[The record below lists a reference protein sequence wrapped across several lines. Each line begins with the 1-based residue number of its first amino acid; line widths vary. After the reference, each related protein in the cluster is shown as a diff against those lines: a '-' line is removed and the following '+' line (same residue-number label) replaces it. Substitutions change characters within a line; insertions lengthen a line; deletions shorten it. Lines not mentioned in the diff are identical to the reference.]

1 MPGSPEQPHRSQNNI
16 AASPT
21 RIQLGFRANATAPTR
36 SIRSDEPVA
45 RTGEVLVEQDGAEL
59 PEAVRQI
66 SGGVL
71 LLEQSGP
78 EAGEA
83 GARELAVEC
92 VQDGV
97 ALDVAELGRQRPDG
111 EGALDPFG
119 GVEQAVVAEAPDELD
134 GVESS
139 HGDARQVDVV
149 SPVHA
154 DTGLPVWRRIETPSS
169 VLGRSGR
176 ARP

>member
-1 MPGSPEQPHRSQNNI
+1 M
-16 AASPT
+16 
-21 RIQLGFRANATAPTR
+21 
-36 SIRSDEPVA
+36 
-45 RTGEVLVEQDGAEL
+45 EQDGAEL

-83 GARELAVEC
+83 GARELAVER

-119 GVEQAVVAEAPDELD
+119 GVEEAVVAEAPDELD

-169 VLGRSGR
+169 VLGVLAAPVPDSSDVFRRRTTRCRKVYSG
-176 ARP
+176 ARNGSE